1 MGMTTYYLEVNP
13 MARILVVDDDPEI
26 VRLLR
31 RGLIYEGY
39 TIDTAADGNQALS
52 AARDNPPDLVILD
65 VMMPGMNGIEVCRRL
80 RQASSVPILLLTAKG
95 AVTDKVAGLDSGAD
109 DYLVKPFDFNEL
121 VARVRALLRRR
132 TEPGGDVLRFSN
144 LTMDM
149 AAHEVHWGEQPIELS
164 SKEFD
169 LLELFMRHPRQV
181 LTRETLYDRIW
192 GYDFGGESNILDVY
206 IRYLRAKLEPFSAAR
221 LIQTVRGVGYV
232 LKDS

>member
-1 MGMTTYYLEVNP
+1 

-39 TIDTAADGNQALS
+39 TIDSAADGNQALV

-132 TEPGGDVLRFSN
+132 TEPGGDVLRFSD
-144 LTMDM
+144 LTMDV
-149 AAHEVHWGEQPIELS
+149 AAHEVHWGEHKIELS

-169 LLELFMRHPRQV
+169 LLELFLRHPRQV

-206 IRYLRAKLEPFSAAR
+206 IRYLRAKLEPFAAAR

-232 LKDS
+232 LKE